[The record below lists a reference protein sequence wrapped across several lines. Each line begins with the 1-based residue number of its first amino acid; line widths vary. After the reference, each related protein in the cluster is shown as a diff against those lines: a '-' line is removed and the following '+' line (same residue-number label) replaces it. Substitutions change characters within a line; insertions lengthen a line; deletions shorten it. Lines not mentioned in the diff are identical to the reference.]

1 MQEVQLYM
9 DYGDVAFQTKAAIDK
24 GEDPTPA
31 LWLALNKLDSL
42 FDDYIELHSKPH
54 AAELH
59 VA

>member
-1 MQEVQLYM
+1 MYM